1 MDGMLLVKALIALT
15 PVGLLLVLFDRLDV
29 FNVIRMRTIL
39 TLVAVGAAIATV
51 SFIANWRV
59 MDGFPIGMGNY
70 SRYVAPIVE
79 ETLKVTPLLWL
90 FFRNRI
96 GFKLDAAIA
105 GFAIGAGFS
114 VIENLWYLFTLPDTN
129 VSAWLVRGFGT
140 AVMHGGATALFA
152 VISHEMT
159 ERQAEASAATY
170 RFNPLLFLPGLGLAI
185 VIHSAFNHL
194 GSQPLL
200 AMAATL
206 MLIPATLFLTFARND
221 RAARQWLKADQARH
235 IQLLADIRAGRFA
248 ETDEGHALK
257 ALAAKLPPQRA
268 DALMAYAELSIEM
281 VLRAE
286 ELILAAQESGSV
298 SITDA
303 DREKLRQL
311 ASSER
316 ELGAAVVEAVSAAL
330 GLTRNDLWEL
340 QSFRRR
346 AFTFVR

>member
-1 MDGMLLVKALIALT
+1 
-15 PVGLLLVLFDRLDV
+15 
-29 FNVIRMRTIL
+29 
-39 TLVAVGAAIATV
+39 
-51 SFIANWRV
+51 
-59 MDGFPIGMGNY
+59 
-70 SRYVAPIVE
+70 
-79 ETLKVTPLLWL
+79 
-90 FFRNRI
+90 
-96 GFKLDAAIA
+96 
-105 GFAIGAGFS
+105 
-114 VIENLWYLFTLPDTN
+114 
-129 VSAWLVRGFGT
+129 
-140 AVMHGGATALFA
+140 
-152 VISHEMT
+152 
-159 ERQAEASAATY
+159 
-170 RFNPLLFLPGLGLAI
+170 
-185 VIHSAFNHL
+185 
-194 GSQPLL
+194 
-200 AMAATL
+200 MAATL

>member
-1 MDGMLLVKALIALT
+1 MDAMLLVKALIALA

-39 TLVAVGAAIATV
+39 ALLGVGGAIAAV

-70 SRYVAPIVE
+70 SRYVAPVVE
-79 ETLKVTPLLWL
+79 ETLKAAPILWL
-90 FFRNRI
+90 FYKNRI

-129 VSAWLVRGFGT
+129 VSAWIVRGFGT
-140 AVMHGGATALFA
+140 AIMHGGASALFA

-159 ERQAEASAATY
+159 ERQAEAAAHAY
-170 RFNPLLFLPGLGLAI
+170 EFNPLLFLPGLAVAI
-185 VIHSAFNHL
+185 VVHSAFNHL
-194 GSQPLL
+194 GAFPLL

-206 MLIPATLFLTFARND
+206 LLIPATLFVTFARND
-221 RAARQWLKADQARH
+221 RAARQWLKSDHARH
-235 IQLLADIRAGRFA
+235 TELLAEIRAGHFA
-248 ETDEGHALK
+248 ETATGK
-257 ALAAKLPPQRA
+257 ALAALVAKMPPERA
-268 DALMAYAELSIEM
+268 SVLMAHAALKIEM

-286 ELILAAQESGSV
+286 ELILAAQEGAAV
-298 SITDA
+298 AVTDA
-303 DREKLRQL
+303 DRDKLKQL
-311 ASSER
+311 AER
-316 ELGAAVVEAVSAAL
+316 EHDLGQAADAALTAAL

-340 QSFRRR
+340 RSFRER
-346 AFTFVR
+346 AFAV